1 MITVLLLF
9 PDVLVTVSST
19 VIPTSNFLNV
29 LGNELKQVYL
39 LNFVYVTSVIVS
51 VHVLVNH
58 SN

>member
-9 PDVLVTVSST
+9 PDMLVTVSST

-39 LNFVYVTSVIVS
+39 LNFVHVTSVIVS
-51 VHVLVNH
+51 VHVHVNH